1 MFATVI
7 VPVFISLI
15 GRKRSLCFG
24 GILQAIYL
32 FTYVNPVP
40 ELYYIFSAIAGVGSS
55 FIWITMGTEIGV
67 NSTNETAHRFFQ
79 FFKDSHNMNKLFIR
93 KQSLL
98 KSFFIFLEILASTG
112 LSLCLEI
119 YSEIF
124 SYFSHGPD
132 MIMLMRLY
140 KLVFSVS

>member
-67 NSTNETAHRFFQ
+67 NSTNETAHRFSQISKVSF
-79 FFKDSHNMNKLFIR
+79 NMNTSFIR
-93 KQSLL
+93 KRSLL
-98 KSFFIFLEILASTG
+98 KSFFIF
-112 LSLCLEI
+112 
-119 YSEIF
+119 
-124 SYFSHGPD
+124 
-132 MIMLMRLY
+132 
-140 KLVFSVS
+140 

>member
-1 MFATVI
+1 MVATVI

-67 NSTNETAHRFFQ
+67 NSTNETAHRFSQ
-79 FFKDSHNMNKLFIR
+79 ISKVSYSMNKSFIR
-93 KQSLL
+93 KKSVL
-98 KSFFIFLEILASTG
+98 KSYFIF
-112 LSLCLEI
+112 
-119 YSEIF
+119 
-124 SYFSHGPD
+124 
-132 MIMLMRLY
+132 
-140 KLVFSVS
+140 